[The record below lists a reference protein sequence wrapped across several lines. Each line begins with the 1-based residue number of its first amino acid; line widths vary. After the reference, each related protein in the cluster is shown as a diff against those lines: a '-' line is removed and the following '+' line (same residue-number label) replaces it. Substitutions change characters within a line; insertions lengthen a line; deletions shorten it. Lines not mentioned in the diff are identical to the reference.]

1 MQLKHSKYIWI
12 FGLLGTAFIIL
23 APIVLLVSSPT
34 EAKTSAWDFVDQD
47 RRHTSH
53 ATLITGEF
61 TTGGEVTQTCLT
73 CHEDASHEVMGT
85 AHWNWKGEPVLVN
98 DRTEPIAIGK
108 ANLFNNFCIGI
119 QSNWAGCTRCHAG
132 YGWTDANFDFTNQE
146 NVDCLVCHDQSG
158 TYVKAAGGQP
168 AEGVNLLVAAQ
179 SVGTPSRMNCG
190 YCHFNG
196 GGGNAVKHGDL
207 DESLYYPSEEID
219 VHMGQYN
226 FLCVDCHKTDDHQI
240 MGRSISVSV
249 DDKNQLACTD
259 CHQGTIHTDERINT
273 HTDALACQTCHIPL
287 GAVQEPTKMT
297 WDWSTAGQDLGD
309 DPHTYLKIKGS
320 FHYESGI
327 VPEYAWFDGT
337 VDRYLMGDVF
347 DPTQVL
353 DMNPIHGNIDD
364 PDSLIYPFKV
374 HRGKQPYDT
383 VFNYLLQPQT
393 AGEGGYWTTF
403 DWQSSLE
410 RGAELSGLPFSGSYG
425 FAETRM
431 NWVLSHMVAPKEQ
444 ALQCTDCHS
453 EGGRM
458 DWEALGYEGDPMF
471 WGGR

>member
-1 MQLKHSKYIWI
+1 MNLKHSKYIWV
-12 FGLLGTAFIIL
+12 FGLLGTIFIVL
-23 APIVLLVSSPT
+23 APIVLLISSPT
-34 EAKTSAWDFVDQD
+34 DAQTSAWDFVDQD

-53 ATLITGEF
+53 ASLITGEF
-61 TTGGEVTQTCLT
+61 TSGSQVTQTCLT
-73 CHEDASHEVMGT
+73 CHEDAAHEMMQT

-119 QSNWAGCTRCHAG
+119 QSNWTGCTRCHAG
-132 YGWTDANFDFTNQE
+132 YGWTDANFDFTNGD

-158 TYVKAAGGQP
+158 TYAKAGGGQP
-168 AEGVNLLVAAQ
+168 AEGVDLLVAAQ

-240 MGRSISVSV
+240 LGRSISVSV
-249 DDKNQLACTD
+249 DDKNQLYCTD

-309 DPHTYLKIKGS
+309 DPHTYLKIKGT
-320 FHYESGI
+320 FHYEAGI
-327 VPEYAWFDGT
+327 VPEYMWFDGT

-347 DPTQVL
+347 DPNQIL
-353 DMNPIHGNIDD
+353 DMNPVHGGIND
-364 PDSLIYPFKV
+364 PNSLIYPFKV
-374 HRGKQPYDT
+374 HRGRQPYDT
-383 VFNYLLQPQT
+383 IYNYILQPQT

-403 DWQSSLE
+403 DWNNALE
-410 RGAELSGLPFSGSYG
+410 RGAEQSGLPFSGSYG

-444 ALQCTDCHS
+444 ALQCTDCHRDN
-453 EGGRM
+453 GRM
-458 DWEALGYEGDPMF
+458 NWEALGYEGDPMY